1 MIMEDPVVVKVSFVP
16 FDPVITIALKFV
28 FLFLTSTH
36 LYFSSS
42 ELAAKRNS
50 LPSAITA
57 NEYSPCISGP
67 WLSSWKKALFVRS
80 FL

>member
-1 MIMEDPVVVKVSFVP
+1 MIMEDPAVVKISLVP

-28 FLFLTSTH
+28 FLMLTSTH

-50 LPSAITA
+50 LPSAMTA

-67 WLSSWKKALFVRS
+67 WLSS
-80 FL
+80 